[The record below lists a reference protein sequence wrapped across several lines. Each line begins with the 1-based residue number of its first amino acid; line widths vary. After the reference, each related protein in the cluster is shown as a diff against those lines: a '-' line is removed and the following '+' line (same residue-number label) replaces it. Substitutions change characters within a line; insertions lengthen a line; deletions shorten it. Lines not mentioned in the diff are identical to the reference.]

1 MEYCNINSEYFYA
14 VEQFEITDYI
24 NDSRV
29 KAVAY
34 AMSGDSIAVA
44 LLIEP
49 IFLLSERE
57 KLLEDIAESLKVK
70 FNNVTVTLD
79 TEAYYRAVS
88 HKISYEELK
97 ALADKRR

>member
-1 MEYCNINSEYFYA
+1 MEYCNINSEYYYA

-44 LLIEP
+44 LLTAP

-57 KLLEDIAESLKVK
+57 KLIEDIAESLKVK

-88 HKISYEELK
+88 HKISYDELK
-97 ALADKRR
+97 ALADRRR

>member
-1 MEYCNINSEYFYA
+1 MEYCNINSEYICA

-44 LLIEP
+44 LLITP

-57 KLLEDIAESLKVK
+57 SLVNGIAESLKAK

>member
-29 KAVAY
+29 RAVAY
-34 AMSGDSIAVA
+34 AMSGDSIVVA
-44 LLIEP
+44 LLTEP

-57 KLLEDIAESLKVK
+57 KLIEDIAESLKVK

-88 HKISYEELK
+88 HNISYDELK

>member
-34 AMSGDSIAVA
+34 AMSGDSIVVA
-44 LLIEP
+44 LLTAP

-57 KLLEDIAESLKVK
+57 KLIEDIAESLKVK

-79 TEAYYRAVS
+79 TEAYYRAIS
-88 HKISYEELK
+88 NKISYEELK